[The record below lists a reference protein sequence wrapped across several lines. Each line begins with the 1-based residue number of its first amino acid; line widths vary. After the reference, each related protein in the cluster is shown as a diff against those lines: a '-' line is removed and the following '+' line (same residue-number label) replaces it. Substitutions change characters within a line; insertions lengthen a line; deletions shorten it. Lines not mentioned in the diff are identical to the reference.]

1 MNNGSSITNTGAGDE
16 FVRIALGKSR
26 LLLPVSELLSIE
38 STAGI
43 RPSHEHPGSCGHI
56 LLNNKELPVYA
67 FDGDLQQKPVTNYPK
82 QMCVCLDN
90 GRDQFGIVCDNAG
103 KVILDNMKLHELPV
117 CMQRPDSLIRVVGEK
132 DNNLYC
138 ITSAAD
144 LIQLVRQVEP
154 D

>member
-1 MNNGSSITNTGAGDE
+1 MNKGSSTINTGTGDE

-26 LLLPVSELLSIE
+26 LLLPASELLSIE
-38 STAGI
+38 SATGI
-43 RPSHEHPGSCGHI
+43 SPSHEHPGSCGHI
-56 LLNNKELPVYA
+56 MLNNKELPVYA
-67 FDGDLQQKPVTNYPK
+67 FDDDLQQKPVMDNPK

-90 GRDQFGIVCDNAG
+90 GRDQFGIICDHAG

-138 ITSAAD
+138 ITSTAD
-144 LIQLVRQVEP
+144 LMQLVRQV
-154 D
+154 DLD